1 MSLNNH
7 ELIDKLEATHSL
19 DESEYFQL
27 LSDDL
32 PSEEAE
38 YLRQR
43 ARDVTDKI
51 FGRDVR
57 IRGLIE
63 VTNVCR
69 NDCYYCGLRH
79 SNKRLK
85 RYTLSKEQI
94 LDCCRSGHEIGFRTF
109 VLQGGENPALSVDQV
124 EEIVKLIHSE
134 FPDSAIT
141 LSLGEWSDEAYVKF
155 KEAGATRYLLRQ
167 ESITS
172 EHYSKLH
179 PDLMS
184 LENRIRCLKTL
195 KRLGYQTG
203 TGIMVGAPFQTVD
216 DIIRDLIFMTEL
228 QPEMI
233 GIGPFLP
240 HSDTP
245 FGKHAPGELKLTLK
259 LISILRLMFQHA
271 NIPSTTAL
279 ASLDTNGRISGLQAG
294 ANVVMPNLTLGAYR
308 KQYSLYNNKAA
319 FGLESAE
326 GIGLLRQ
333 ELAKADLYIT
343 TEKGDFSNV

>member
-1 MSLNNH
+1 MSLNCH
-7 ELIDKLEATHSL
+7 ELIDKLEKTHSL
-19 DESEYFQL
+19 DEAEYLQL
-27 LSDDL
+27 LSNDL
-32 PSEEAE
+32 PSDEAE

-43 ARDVTDKI
+43 ARLVTDQY
-51 FGRDVR
+51 FGRNVR

-63 VTNVCR
+63 ITNVCR

-79 SNKRLK
+79 SNQNLK

-94 LDCCRSGHEIGFRTF
+94 LECCRYGHEIGFKTF
-109 VLQGGENPALSVDQV
+109 VLQGGENPALTIEKV
-124 EEIVKLIHSE
+124 EEIVKLIHYE

-141 LSLGEWSDEAYVKF
+141 LSLGEWSDEAYEIF
-155 KEAGATRYLLRQ
+155 KNAGATRYLLRQ
-167 ESITS
+167 ETITL
-172 EHYSKLH
+172 EHYGRLH
-179 PDLMS
+179 PDSMS

-203 TGIMVGAPFQTVD
+203 TGIMIGSPFQTVEN
-216 DIIRDLIFMTEL
+216 IVNDLIFMAEL

-240 HSDTP
+240 HNDTP
-245 FGKHAPGELKLTLK
+245 FGKFEAGKLVLTLK
-259 LISILRLMFQHA
+259 LISILRLMFPYA

-279 ASLDTNGRISGLQAG
+279 ATLNPQDRIFGLQAG
-294 ANVVMPNLTLGAYR
+294 ANVVMPNLTIENYR

-319 FGLESAE
+319 FGVESAE
-326 GIGLLRQ
+326 GLDLLKQ
-333 ELAKADLYIT
+333 ELSTADLYVT